1 MAQVAR
7 MRKDLELG
15 RRERDASAVLRRA
28 RFRMMRL
35 SGLASQ
41 LLRRVV
47 FDPECIELAYFRAIL
62 ADPEAKQSRKDWAA
76 TFIFQAQER
85 CTLEIMNRGGM
96 PPMQRIA
103 ATVESTSQTDHLT
116 PDQLAGVARDVILEI
131 REHPENF
138 QVRSVDADYEV
149 MLAEQDREKEAK
161 RLNP

>member
-7 MRKDLELG
+7 MRKDLDLA
-15 RRERDASAVLRRA
+15 RRERDASAVLRNA

-41 LLRRVV
+41 LLRRIV
-47 FDPECIELAYFRAIL
+47 FDPTCVELAYFRAIL

-116 PDQLAGVARDVILEI
+116 PDQLAQIARDTIIEI
-131 REHPENF
+131 QTNPEKF
-138 QVRSVDADYEV
+138 HVRAVDADYEI
-149 MLAEQDREKEAK
+149 MLAEQDKAKEVRELK
-161 RLNP
+161 P